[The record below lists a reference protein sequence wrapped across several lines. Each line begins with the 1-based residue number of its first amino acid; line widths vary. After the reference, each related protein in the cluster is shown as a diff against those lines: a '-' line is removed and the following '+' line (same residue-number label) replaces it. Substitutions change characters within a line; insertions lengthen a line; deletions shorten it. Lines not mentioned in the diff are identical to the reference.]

1 MRTFILHGDT
11 QAKALEA
18 YLKANRAACAA
29 AGKPLEVIVCKHK
42 EKRRSVQNR
51 LYWAILRDISE
62 QAMLGG
68 RQFSDECWHEHFKR
82 LFVGVVDLPDGR
94 QMGESTTRLSVTEF
108 AEYVSNVQ
116 AFAVGELGVIFSD
129 TEQ

>member
-11 QAKALEA
+11 QAKALA
-18 YLKANRAACAA
+18 SYLKANRAACAA
-29 AGKPLEVIVCKHK
+29 SGEPLEVMVCKHK

-68 RQFSDECWHEHFKR
+68 KRFSDEAWHEHFKR
-82 LFVGVVDLPDGR
+82 IFVGSIDLPDGR
-94 QMGESTTRLSVTEF
+94 QMGESTAKLSVSEF
-108 AEYVSNVQ
+108 ADYVSKIQ
-116 AFAVGELGVIFSD
+116 AFAVAELGVIF
-129 TEQ
+129 EEAQ